1 MHLDSRIIYRDC
13 GTAQI
18 IRPLHKMKENYD
30 IILYCH
36 SIMTE
41 FIQDSPFTNDT
52 IDPEE
57 TSFVLTCNFDGTQGG
72 VTFFPENPNCKQ
84 QLEDRARYIRNV
96 NSNNLRATIFPGPYP
111 RHTPT
116 QLDIRRKAEILQYSQ
131 NATTVTNKQSWNRL
145 VSHRINKRVCLTRS
159 QIPMSST
166 KSGVPFPIVELS
178 YNPDVPLYNYKPN
191 PSSYNEFPYPDPT
204 ENPLLITLN
213 SNARIPNNGEN
224 RILEV
229 TFINPAIMT
238 EIYSLTS
245 PISVSLT
252 GTYYQFLTDTR
263 TATAYVQT
271 ITLLIKNS
279 GTGKLQY
286 AFPANVSAL
295 NNMAVSF
302 ANSGEFNAI
311 LYIGAITIPNI
322 IITQCPQYN
331 YTFSLRVTMDTVQT
345 DTFGN
350 PSTTPISIAEHCY
363 ANIENNSR
371 FYETAEN
378 CSILPAPADYVAP
391 VFVQTNI

>member
-1 MHLDSRIIYRDC
+1 
-13 GTAQI
+13 
-18 IRPLHKMKENYD
+18 
-30 IILYCH
+30 
-36 SIMTE
+36 MTE

-116 QLDIRRKAEILQYSQ
+116 QLDIRRKAEILQYPQ
-131 NATTVTNKQSWNRL
+131 NATIFTNKQHWTRL
-145 VSHRINKRVCLTRS
+145 ISHRINKRVCLTRS

-213 SNARIPNNGEN
+213 SNSRIPNNGEN

-295 NNMAVSF
+295 NNMTVSF

-331 YTFSLRVTMDTVQT
+331 YTFSLRITMDTVQT

-378 CSILPAPADYVAP
+378 CSILPDPANYVAP
-391 VFVQTNI
+391 EFIQTNI

>member
-1 MHLDSRIIYRDC
+1 MS
-13 GTAQI
+13 
-18 IRPLHKMKENYD
+18 
-30 IILYCH
+30 
-36 SIMTE
+36 E
-41 FIQDSPFTNDT
+41 FIQDSPFTNDAF
-52 IDPEE
+52 DPEE
-57 TSFVLTCNFDGTQGG
+57 TAFITTCNFDGTQGG
-72 VTFFPENPNCKQ
+72 VKFFPENPNCKP

-131 NATTVTNKQSWNRL
+131 NATTVTNKQTWNRL
-145 VSHRINKRVCLTRS
+145 ISTRIINKRVCLTQSR
-159 QIPMSST
+159 IPMSST

-191 PSSYNEFPYPDPT
+191 PSSYNEFPYPDPNA
-204 ENPLLITLN
+204 NPLLITLN
-213 SNARIPNNGEN
+213 SNVRITNNSDH
-224 RILEV
+224 RIFEL
-229 TFINPAIMT
+229 TFINPSIMT

-245 PISVSLT
+245 PISVSLR

-263 TATAYVQT
+263 TATVYVQT

-279 GTGKLQY
+279 GTGQVIF
-286 AFPANVSAL
+286 AVPANVSAL
-295 NNMAVSF
+295 NNMIVSF
-302 ANSGEFNAI
+302 ANSGEFHAI

-322 IITQCPQYN
+322 ILVQCPQFN
-331 YTFSLRVTMDTVQT
+331 WAFSLRVTMDTVQT

-350 PSTTPISIAEHCY
+350 PSVAPISITEDCY
-363 ANIENNSR
+363 ANIENNSP